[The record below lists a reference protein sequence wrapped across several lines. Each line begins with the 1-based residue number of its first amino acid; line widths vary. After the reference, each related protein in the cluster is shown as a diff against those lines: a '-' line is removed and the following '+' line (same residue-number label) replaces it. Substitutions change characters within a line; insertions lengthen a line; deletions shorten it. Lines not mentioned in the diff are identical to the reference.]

1 MLKNANKAHFNN
13 CFVGLP
19 RAAGPGGH
27 LLNETFHGQPLGHL
41 ANYLEKI
48 KSMNCDILEF
58 RSWLIMKNKY
68 LLDKLLV

>member
-1 MLKNANKAHFNN
+1 MLKNENKTHFNS

-19 RAAGPGGH
+19 RAASPGGH
-27 LLNETFHGQPLGHL
+27 LLNGTFHGHPLGHFW
-41 ANYLEKI
+41 EER